1 MIKISLE
8 LNKVNSLIIIIKLK
22 QHQINCH

>member
-8 LNKVNSLIIIIKLK
+8 FNKVNSLIIIIKLK
-22 QHQINCH
+22 QHQINYP